1 MSPPGELAMF
11 LAIGAAALGILF
23 GPIGSALARRL
34 GGRPDPGEAP
44 AAEVEQ
50 LSERITAEVDDLRG
64 RLAEVEERLDFAERL
79 LARRGR
85 AGPDFKG
92 SPQMITREDLQ
103 SFFDRLY
110 GGNLSVLELEPN
122 LWLLR
127 TPDGAEVVVHY
138 APPVVIL
145 RVRVMELPESE
156 PRRGELFRQLLEYN
170 ARDLVHG
177 SYGLEGDHVVLTD
190 TLELENLDFSEFEA
204 SFESMTLALASH
216 LGALASYRE
225 R

>member
-1 MSPPGELAMF
+1 
-11 LAIGAAALGILF
+11 
-23 GPIGSALARRL
+23 
-34 GGRPDPGEAP
+34 
-44 AAEVEQ
+44 
-50 LSERITAEVDDLRG
+50 
-64 RLAEVEERLDFAERL
+64 
-79 LARRGR
+79 
-85 AGPDFKG
+85 
-92 SPQMITREDLQ
+92 MITRDDIL

-110 GGNLSVLELEPN
+110 GGSLTVAELEPN
-122 LWLLR
+122 LWLVR
-127 TPDGAEVVVHY
+127 TPDDAEVVVHY

-145 RVRVMELPESE
+145 RVRVMELPASE

-204 SFESMTLALASH
+204 SLDSLTLALASH
-216 LGALASYRE
+216 LGSLAAFRE

>member
-1 MSPPGELAMF
+1 
-11 LAIGAAALGILF
+11 
-23 GPIGSALARRL
+23 
-34 GGRPDPGEAP
+34 
-44 AAEVEQ
+44 
-50 LSERITAEVDDLRG
+50 
-64 RLAEVEERLDFAERL
+64 
-79 LARRGR
+79 
-85 AGPDFKG
+85 
-92 SPQMITREDLQ
+92 MITREDLL

-110 GGNLSVLELEPN
+110 GGSLTVVELEPN
-122 LWLLR
+122 IWLVR
-127 TPDGAEVVVHY
+127 TPEDAEVVVHY

-145 RVRVMELPESE
+145 RVRVMELPASE

-204 SFESMTLALASH
+204 SFESLTLALASH
-216 LGALASYRE
+216 LGSLAAFRE

>member
-1 MSPPGELAMF
+1 
-11 LAIGAAALGILF
+11 
-23 GPIGSALARRL
+23 
-34 GGRPDPGEAP
+34 
-44 AAEVEQ
+44 
-50 LSERITAEVDDLRG
+50 
-64 RLAEVEERLDFAERL
+64 
-79 LARRGR
+79 
-85 AGPDFKG
+85 
-92 SPQMITREDLQ
+92 MITREDIL

-110 GGNLSVLELEPN
+110 GGNLTATEIEPQ
-122 LWLLR
+122 LWLLK
-127 TPDGAEVVVHY
+127 TPDDAEVVVHY

-145 RVRVMELPESE
+145 RVRVMELPASE

-190 TLELENLDFSEFEA
+190 TLELENLDFNEFEA

>member
-1 MSPPGELAMF
+1 
-11 LAIGAAALGILF
+11 
-23 GPIGSALARRL
+23 
-34 GGRPDPGEAP
+34 
-44 AAEVEQ
+44 
-50 LSERITAEVDDLRG
+50 
-64 RLAEVEERLDFAERL
+64 
-79 LARRGR
+79 
-85 AGPDFKG
+85 
-92 SPQMITREDLQ
+92 MITREDIQ

-110 GGNLSVLELEPN
+110 GGNLVVMELEPN
-122 LWLLR
+122 IWLLR
-127 TPDGAEVVVHY
+127 TPDDAEVVVHY